1 MDLAALNDAGITLC
15 GLLGVAV
22 FYFVGKR
29 EVDEKK
35 KEDAKKENT
44 EKK

>member
-15 GLLGVAV
+15 GLLGVAL
-22 FYFVGKR
+22 FYFIGKR
-29 EVDEKK
+29 EVDDKT

-44 EKK
+44 EGK